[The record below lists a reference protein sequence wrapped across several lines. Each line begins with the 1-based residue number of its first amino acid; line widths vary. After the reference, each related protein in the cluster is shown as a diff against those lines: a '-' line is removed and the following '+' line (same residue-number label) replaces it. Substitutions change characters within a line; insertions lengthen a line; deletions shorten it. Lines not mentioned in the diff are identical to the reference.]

1 MDREPGARGGGYYM
15 EAVRGG
21 GAQGVQFPE
30 TPSYLDTGSEEGV
43 PERYSPEGQG
53 GRNGGRAFWA
63 EPK

>member
-1 MDREPGARGGGYYM
+1 M

-30 TPSYLDTGSEEGV
+30 TSSYLDTGSEEGV